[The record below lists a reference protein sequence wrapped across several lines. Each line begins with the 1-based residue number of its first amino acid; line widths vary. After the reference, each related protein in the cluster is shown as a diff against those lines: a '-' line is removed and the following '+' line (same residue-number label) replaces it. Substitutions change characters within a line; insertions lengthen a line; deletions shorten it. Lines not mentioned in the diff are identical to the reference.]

1 MIDLVKLP
9 LGLYGVAPD
18 QKKQTILPDR
28 PQKLDS
34 GKCNKRQR
42 AWLQSTETLLM
53 VLNYYCILP
62 PLSAYD
68 NHLNQKA
75 KYGTMLSE
83 DIEHVQA
90 RTILRGAAM
99 NALVVATR
107 GNESIL
113 ASAGAYNL
121 LVSPWKYFRVS
132 PKDRVEAIAA
142 SVMKDTDTT
151 ILGYAQAL
159 AAHFMSN
166 QTLLSSID
174 ECASL
179 IRENVFGQAVPTASK
194 TKSRQPQQ
202 KRTST
207 LKKLKD
213 CGPTSIQDIIS
224 LPNQP
229 PSLLPIGA
237 ILREACNRFR
247 DFPAAD
253 EILSRVLNGKSPT
266 GQQLYPPEQTDPVRG
281 DNVYT
286 QLLLKTLPPNKLT
299 TRQGISALLAYMGT
313 GQCTATH
320 GFLWDNPDI
329 FWEYKNCVN
338 AFETARSENDSVYN
352 SNPMVMQAK
361 AAGKKHKKF
370 IPGMKRYEF
379 SQVWGQ
385 PCCHLS
391 VQGGIKERFQP
402 IFEPAIQDRWE
413 EWLGSLL
420 NKDPALVTSAEKR
433 PWKDAL
439 EFVQSLGIK
448 GFASGLTP
456 LQFANNLKIAGIV
469 ADPSAPDMVSWLYIN
484 RELGATKGLQYLGFQ
499 PKTFRGFL
507 AAFLVVHDHLD
518 EHLSADD
525 KSILHFG
532 VIFTEHLLCKISR
545 WRARL
550 RSEDRLNPE
559 VKSEWIKGANATNHL
574 AFPVPETILT
584 QHLETVVQ
592 KTNVC
597 TLLQLP
603 IQILIIQQAIE
614 IVV

>member
-1 MIDLVKLP
+1 MELP

-18 QKKQTILPDR
+18 QKKQTILPDK

-34 GKCNKRQR
+34 GKRNKTQR
-42 AWLQSTETLLM
+42 TWLQSTETLLM
-53 VLNYYCILP
+53 VLNQYCILP
-62 PLSAYD
+62 PLTAYD
-68 NHLNQKA
+68 HHLNQKA
-75 KYGTMLSE
+75 KYGTMRSE
-83 DIEHVQA
+83 DIEYIQA

-113 ASAGAYNL
+113 ASAGAYSL
-121 LVSPWKYFRVS
+121 LVAPWTYFRVS
-132 PKDRVEAIAA
+132 PKDRVEAMAA
-142 SVMKDTDTT
+142 SVMKGTDKV
-151 ILGYAQAL
+151 IPGYAQAL
-159 AAHFMSN
+159 AVHFMSN
-166 QTLLSSID
+166 QTLLPSID
-174 ECASL
+174 EYASL
-179 IRENVFGQAVPTASK
+179 IRENVFGQAVPTTPK
-194 TKSRQPQQ
+194 TKSKQPQQ
-202 KRTST
+202 KRAST
-207 LKKLKD
+207 VKRLKY
-213 CGPTSIQDIIS
+213 CGPTSIQDIIP

-237 ILREACNRFR
+237 ILREACNQSRGL
-247 DFPAAD
+247 PAAD

-266 GQQLYPPEQTDPVRG
+266 GQKLYPPEQTDPVRG

-286 QLLLKTLPPNKLT
+286 QLLLDTLPPTKLT

-313 GQCTATH
+313 GQCTATR
-320 GFLWDNPDI
+320 GFLQDNPDI

-352 SNPMVMQAK
+352 SNPIVKQAK

-391 VQGGIKERFQP
+391 VQGGIRERFQP
-402 IFEPAIQDRWE
+402 IFETEIQDRWG

-420 NKDPALVTSAEKR
+420 NKDPASVTSAEKR
-433 PWKDAL
+433 PWRDAL
-439 EFVQSLGIK
+439 EFVQGLGIK

-456 LQFANNLKIAGIV
+456 LQFANNLRVAGIV
-469 ADPSAPDMVSWLYIN
+469 TDPSAPDMVSWLYIN
-484 RELGATKGLQYLGFQ
+484 RELGATKGLQYLGFK

-507 AAFLVVHDHLD
+507 AAFLVVHGHLD
-518 EHLSADD
+518 EHLSAED

-550 RSEDRLNPE
+550 RSGDRLKPE
-559 VKSEWIKGANATNHL
+559 VKSEWIKDANSNNNL

-592 KTNVC
+592 EANVC